1 MLKLIEHSYI
11 NSTQKVKLQLLVLP
25 IFFIYF
31 YFYFYSNKKEIPSS
45 NLNNNLT
52 LLENKKFNKSHLEL
66 VKDLEKY
73 FVLKKIKINSI
84 DYKNKN
90 LLIKGETSIL
100 KIKSLINKL
109 ESINKFSNI
118 TLLNILK
125 TKSETIFNFEINTEF
140 KKYYIKK
147 KQKIEEKKKVITK
160 KLVKKEKKK
169 DIKLN
174 AIISNHILI
183 NNTWQSIDDKI
194 GKYTI
199 TKITTN
205 SVLLSHKEEKLNLKL
220 HKDE

>member
-45 NLNNNLT
+45 NLSNNLT

-73 FVLKKIKINSI
+73 FFLKKIKINSI

-125 TKSETIFNFEINTEF
+125 TKSKTVFSFEINTEF

-147 KQKIEEKKKVITK
+147 KQNIEQKKVLTK

>member
-31 YFYFYSNKKEIPSS
+31 YFYFYSNENKLPSS
-45 NLNNNLT
+45 SLNNNLA

-66 VKDLEKY
+66 IKDLEKY

-125 TKSETIFNFEINTEF
+125 TKSKTIFSFEINTEF

-147 KQKIEEKKKVITK
+147 KQNIKKKKIVLTK

-199 TKITTN
+199 TKITSN

>member
-1 MLKLIEHSYI
+1 M
-11 NSTQKVKLQLLVLP
+11 
-25 IFFIYF
+25 
-31 YFYFYSNKKEIPSS
+31 
-45 NLNNNLT
+45 
-52 LLENKKFNKSHLEL
+52 
-66 VKDLEKY
+66 
-73 FVLKKIKINSI
+73 KKIKINSI

-125 TKSETIFNFEINTEF
+125 TKSKTVFSFEINTEF

-147 KQKIEEKKKVITK
+147 KQNIEQKKVLTK